1 MKEGLYM
8 EKNYCAVIELLG
20 ETNVKLLQDG
30 IREIILDRVKEDLE
44 QSYEYLLI
52 PDDFQNMIAEIIEE
66 CKQEI
71 KPMIK
76 ERLFEKALSQINI

>member
-1 MKEGLYM
+1 M

-52 PDDFQNMIAEIIEE
+52 PDDFQDMIAEIIEE